1 MLTENDIINIK
12 DFENIRKERLQNIL
26 SLKKKRKCNIGPDII
41 FHFENT
47 QTIWWQIHEMLRIEK
62 GGAEQ
67 IQDELNA
74 YNPLIPLKT
83 ENGYEIS
90 ATLMIEIDDPI
101 RRSIVLKQLYK
112 IDQNIYL
119 EWGENKSKAFSIEP
133 TDERNRDSDHKTSS
147 VHFIKWL
154 IPFNSLSDFVDS
166 ECTLKITHPHY
177 AYETQLSNALK
188 NSLSEDFNLNY

>member
-1 MLTENDIINIK
+1 MLTENNIMDIAA
-12 DFENIRKERLQNIL
+12 FESVRKEKLQSIL
-26 SLKKKRKCNIGPDII
+26 LLKKNRKLNIGPDII
-41 FHFENT
+41 LHFENM

-62 GGAEQ
+62 GGTAQ
-67 IQDELNA
+67 IKDELNA

-83 ENGYEIS
+83 ANGYEIS

-101 RRSIVLKQLYK
+101 RRSVVLKQLYK

-119 EWGENKSKAFSIEP
+119 EWGTDKTKAFSIEP

-154 IPFNSLSDFVDS
+154 IPFNAISNFLDS
-166 ECTLKITHPHY
+166 KCILKITHPHY
-177 AYETQLSNALK
+177 NYEAQISDELK
-188 NSLSEDFNLNY
+188 NSLREDFNDNY